1 MCVRERCGAQRGR
14 RSHPELVAKTHIRRR
29 EEFPRQPALSQRA
42 CTQFVACLQRSS
54 RRSRAFVLPFSCAAG
69 RWRAALIMSAA
80 HDANE
85 QAVAAAVERAR
96 VAVAALVEPPAS
108 GFLLQVR
115 VLLSRV
121 HSRPT
126 PSPLPSP
133 PSHEAQPSPPPRAA
147 PRMQRSLPRVRP
159 RPTPL
164 QPSPPF
170 ASPRH
175 ACALAPRPRHGP
187 RPPRMERS
195 PRHPLARPLACSTA
209 LATRALAPRPRPPPH
224 AAQPSPHVCPHP
236 RLVGPTSCAPSP
248 FACFILQA
256 TQLGLPASTPRLYS
270 GAHQM
275 AGSSSSTTSTTWRSR
290 RPSSALATQSP
301 PSSPSHRPNFW
312 KECDQRCSKR
322 RRRCS
327 SSREEGGHGPCR
339 PRATSLQCPLMTLGG
354 QREKRCTPRWRIS
367 RQWASADNMRTV
379 HKRYVKLKKIV
390 SARLALASP
399 GYRVSTVGV
408 SEFLIGHQ
416 HE

>member
-133 PSHEAQPSPPPRAA
+133 SS
-147 PRMQRSLPRVRP
+147 
-159 RPTPL
+159 
-164 QPSPPF
+164 
-170 ASPRH
+170 
-175 ACALAPRPRHGP
+175 
-187 RPPRMERS
+187 
-195 PRHPLARPLACSTA
+195 
-209 LATRALAPRPRPPPH
+209 H

-256 TQLGLPASTPRLYS
+256 TQFGLPASTPRLYS

-327 SSREEGGHGPCR
+327 SSREEGGHGLCR
-339 PRATSLQCPLMTLGG
+339 
-354 QREKRCTPRWRIS
+354 
-367 RQWASADNMRTV
+367 
-379 HKRYVKLKKIV
+379 
-390 SARLALASP
+390 
-399 GYRVSTVGV
+399 
-408 SEFLIGHQ
+408 
-416 HE
+416 